1 MENLNLEDILS
12 QSSEISKIYETKNY
26 NLFGRIKANRDIVP
40 NNLKKIIESLKTKQI
55 KECCV
60 IVGFDPNPL
69 DGRPLRIIEGQHRYE
84 ACMSLGLPV
93 PYTIRK
99 DFDNNELSKSLSD
112 VELLNTASETWD
124 VSSFM
129 ISKATLGDE
138 NYINYRNLKNKFPFE
153 HEILFYL
160 MNGNP
165 NRGRISYQDFK
176 DGKLKLDE
184 SDTIW
189 LDIKLSFLEEF
200 LIKLGE
206 ERVGKRYYLKALF
219 EMSLVEEIDS
229 KRLRQKLLHPEY
241 SWPSSKSIKY
251 SLDTIRDL
259 YNKGI
264 NKKLIYIYDSGKGF
278 KITVE

>member
-1 MENLNLEDILS
+1 MRNLTLDDVLS
-12 QSSEISKIYETKNY
+12 QSSEYSKIYETTNY
-26 NLFGRIKANRDIVP
+26 DLFGRIKANRDIVA
-40 NNLKKIIESLKTKQI
+40 NNLKKITESLKTKQI
-55 KECCV
+55 KEACV
-60 IVGFDPNPL
+60 IVGFDPQPS
-69 DGRPLRIIEGQHRYE
+69 DGKPLRIIEGQHRYE
-84 ACMSLGLPV
+84 ACMNLGLPV
-93 PYTIRK
+93 PFTIRR
-99 DFDNNELSKSLSD
+99 DFDMTELSKSLSD

-138 NYINYRNLKNKFPFE
+138 SYINYNNLKNKFPFE

-165 NRGRISYQDFK
+165 DRSRISYQDFK
-176 DGKLKLDE
+176 DGKLKLSNE
-184 SDTIW
+184 ETEW
-189 LDIKLSFLEEF
+189 LDKKLSFLQEF
-200 LIKLGE
+200 LVKLKE

-219 EMSLVEEIDS
+219 ELSMVESIEW
-229 KRLRQKLLHPEY
+229 KRLKQKLLHSEY

-278 KITVE
+278 KITVD

>member
-1 MENLNLEDILS
+1 MKNLTLDDVLS
-12 QSSEISKIYETKNY
+12 QSSEYSKIYETTNY
-26 NLFGRIKANRDIVP
+26 ELFGRIKANRDIVP
-40 NNLKKIIESLKTKQI
+40 NNLKKITESLKTKQI
-55 KECCV
+55 KEACV
-60 IVGFDPNPL
+60 IVGFDPNPS

-84 ACMSLGLPV
+84 ACLDLGLPV

-99 DFDNNELSKSLSD
+99 DFDITELSKSLSD

-138 NYINYRNLKNKFPFE
+138 NYINYNYLKNKFPFE
-153 HEILFYL
+153 HEILFYI
-160 MNGNP
+160 MNNHP
-165 NRGRISYQDFK
+165 DRTAISYQKFK
-176 DGKLKLDE
+176 DGELTLDSGHTKWMEEKL
-184 SDTIW
+184 I
-189 LDIKLSFLEEF
+189 FLQEF
-200 LIKLGE
+200 LFKLRE

-219 EMSLVEEIDS
+219 EMSMVDSVEW
-229 KRLRQKLLHPEY
+229 KRLKQKLLHSEY
-241 SWPSSKSIKY
+241 SWPSSKSVKN

-278 KITVE
+278 KITVD